1 MWVQLHG
8 MSVAEGCVDRSASQ
22 RLWLYNRDRSVLC
35 AASRSLVVGGWNG
48 MTWCMWCWISV
59 RSPFSVEDEKCAVG
73 EKRNGEG
80 LVGFRWGKIAKV
92 EC

>member
-1 MWVQLHG
+1 MERNDVVH
-8 MSVAEGCVDRSASQ
+8 V
-22 RLWLYNRDRSVLC
+22 VLDPC
-35 AASRSLVVGGWNG
+35 AKPFFSGGG
-48 MTWCMWCWISV
+48 ESI
-59 RSPFSVEDEKCAVG
+59 VG

>member
-1 MWVQLHG
+1 MEWNNVVH
-8 MSVAEGCVDRSASQ
+8 V
-22 RLWLYNRDRSVLC
+22 VLDQC
-35 AASRSLVVGGWNG
+35 AKPFFSGGRES
-48 MTWCMWCWISV
+48 T
-59 RSPFSVEDEKCAVG
+59 VG